1 MAVFYCP
8 LPRRPPLPSS
18 QYWIVAVLL
27 PILGRQFCLV
37 LKVEIL
43 KDKKKGNKCIVTS
56 TILYNIHL
64 LHDQLKLTP
73 ST

>member
-56 TILYNIHL
+56 T
-64 LHDQLKLTP
+64 
-73 ST
+73 